1 MVPAPPEQPD
11 PLTRCR
17 PLRQRDR
24 LLLGV
29 LGLCRYLTIPQVIEL
44 GLGAKTEITTGHRL
58 RGLAGEA
65 TRSKIRASSPSL
77 LRRFPFRS
85 FDGERLNLWALT
97 PAGYRLASG
106 ELGFALQLPRT
117 DVGAQF
123 AEHFVLLTDL
133 VVRLL
138 RPFVGDSPSLRNLP
152 FSWDVAGD
160 VDLPWREADSEGETR
175 ARVLRP
181 DAVLTLPR
189 AQRRFF
195 IECET
200 GANTLV
206 AEGAYRRHA
215 VASKL
220 DRYETFISG
229 LADVPSRVTHYQRR
243 YPDGWPCEVLFLV
256 RSERRRRNTDSAI
269 VAFASVRANARFSAR
284 AFLLPEAAAYVKGL
298 LGPER
303 SPSAPP
309 SDAAEKPFY
318 GEPEHQAVKDF
329 VLEMSTALAQANA
342 ALRRRRLPAVAE
354 PESGRR
360 MADFLRRAQLEMSR
374 RRGADGRGPL

>member
-1 MVPAPPEQPD
+1 
-11 PLTRCR
+11 
-17 PLRQRDR
+17 
-24 LLLGV
+24 V
-29 LGLCRYLTIPQVIEL
+29 LGLCRYLTIQQVMEL
-44 GLGAKTEITTGHRL
+44 GLGAKMEITTGHRL

-65 TRSKIRASSPSL
+65 TRSKIRASSPPL

-85 FDGERLNLWALT
+85 FDGKRLILWTLT
-97 PAGYRLASG
+97 PSGYRLASG
-106 ELGFALQLPRT
+106 ELGFALQVPRT

-138 RPFVGDSPSLRNLP
+138 RPFVDGSASLRNLP

-160 VDLPWREADSEGETR
+160 VDLPWREADTEGETR
-175 ARVLRP
+175 SRVLRP

-229 LADVPSRVTHYQRR
+229 LADVPSRMTHYQRR
-243 YPDGWPCEVLFLV
+243 YPDGWPCEVLFLI
-256 RSERRRRNTDSAI
+256 RSERRQRNTDSAI
-269 VAFASVRANARFSAR
+269 AAFASARANTRFSAR
-284 AFLLPEAAAYVKGL
+284 AFLLPEAAAYVNGF

-303 SPSAPP
+303 SPSARSSGAP
-309 SDAAEKPFY
+309 SQSFY

-329 VLEMSTALAQANA
+329 VLEMSAALSQANA
-342 ALRRRRLPAVAE
+342 ALRRRRLPPVAE
-354 PESGRR
+354 PESSRR
-360 MADFLRRAQLEMSR
+360 MADFLRRAQMEMTR
-374 RRGADGRGPL
+374 RRVAERRDPP